1 MDNSEKTKK
10 TKTVIGN
17 FSFKVLSGDHGYS
30 LLICLVS
37 ILLFA
42 NNN

>member
-17 FSFKVLSGDHGYS
+17 FSFKVLSGRPW
-30 LLICLVS
+30 LVP
-37 ILLFA
+37 LDFA
-42 NNN
+42 